1 MGSLLMYRGLPGG
14 PTEVKFA
21 DELSRHCL
29 CSQCGMITL
38 SMYQDPN
45 DHMFCDTCLHERS
58 TKYGKFEIFCTYE
71 RKNIGINEMFE
82 ARDLITILRDQY
94 VDCPNKPHCK
104 EKVPLENLHDHF
116 VACKRHVQCPNC
128 RESIETKKW
137 KDHHCP
143 LETER
148 AVTKAAEKSG
158 ASKEAVKGRERQEK
172 QKPSVLRS
180 SKSRDIEP
188 SSSQRCGGRQTTAVS
203 MSPAETHGRAV
214 AFPQPDQLVAP
225 EERGA
230 AAPMQNSDGGNHVP
244 EAIQVCEY
252 CHRKVKDINME
263 RHQKACTKAPK
274 PCVYCETPF
283 FPDYMQRHIQE
294 CNKNPDNVPEC
305 NSAAPEPGA
314 INEPPE
320 ANCSART
327 VFDTNRDINI
337 GGGPI
342 WMQYFASGD
351 WLGAFVAMEESFRDS
366 VLDQQDRYARFAP
379 ALVSLE
385 QYHCVE
391 DFLAKPSPVQPYYCL
406 LAALL
411 VRKYLPRNVWSR
423 RQEGTWMGA
432 LQYMPYFL
440 ASELSDE
447 AIAYLCAFP
456 VFLDEMGCQDVGA
469 NAPSVA
475 PCQPSPKP
483 GPNGV
488 SEKPSSG
495 EAHGGVNTTETD
507 TPKPDLEGE
516 ARATA
521 ELGRRGQGKRQAKN
535 RRKGKKR
542 RR

>member
-294 CNKNPDNVPEC
+294 CNKNPDNVPEPHHP
-305 NSAAPEPGA
+305 N
-314 INEPPE
+314 
-320 ANCSART
+320 
-327 VFDTNRDINI
+327 
-337 GGGPI
+337 
-342 WMQYFASGD
+342 
-351 WLGAFVAMEESFRDS
+351 FR
-366 VLDQQDRYARFAP
+366 
-379 ALVSLE
+379 
-385 QYHCVE
+385 
-391 DFLAKPSPVQPYYCL
+391 
-406 LAALL
+406 
-411 VRKYLPRNVWSR
+411 
-423 RQEGTWMGA
+423 
-432 LQYMPYFL
+432 
-440 ASELSDE
+440 
-447 AIAYLCAFP
+447 
-456 VFLDEMGCQDVGA
+456 
-469 NAPSVA
+469 
-475 PCQPSPKP
+475 
-483 GPNGV
+483 
-488 SEKPSSG
+488 
-495 EAHGGVNTTETD
+495 
-507 TPKPDLEGE
+507 
-516 ARATA
+516 
-521 ELGRRGQGKRQAKN
+521 KN
-535 RRKGKKR
+535 RCIVH
-542 RR
+542 